1 MEDGKSTK
9 VVNDDDGGKSIEEE
23 KTEKL
28 SNQRLFRVV
37 RNKIILTFM
46 NCSELL
52 PFRPKQI
59 YRKSS

>member
-37 RNKIILTFM
+37 RNKIILTFV
-46 NCSELL
+46 NYSELP
-52 PFRPKQI
+52 PFRPKKN